1 MFHKRVP
8 TFFSKNE
15 LFTFTIIIRVHLK
28 GYFARKQS
36 KTDYSKI
43 FEKMRVA
50 AALLFVYWFVA
61 LQWKMIIKSYNF
73 VGTGDHKVG
82 KMVAMSIFRDC
93 QKDKS

>member
-1 MFHKRVP
+1 M
-8 TFFSKNE
+8 
-15 LFTFTIIIRVHLK
+15 K

-50 AALLFVYWFVA
+50 AALLFVYWFAA